1 MADHKHIFDEHGSII
16 KLKDPLVYH
25 SELDK
30 ELANMEDRVSQNI
43 DKKFA
48 ELNQKLDQKFNQI
61 DDKFKQIDDKFK
73 QIDDKF
79 DQMNKNI
86 DHKFDRILQVIGIG
100 FGFLAAMIAI
110 QGIIVAL
117 IH

>member
-61 DDKFKQIDDKFK
+61 DDKFKQIDDKF
-73 QIDDKF
+73 